1 MRQNQRGGI
10 NLQRFTHNFSRMDLY
25 AADGTSKHLFM
36 ANNTMLVIQNT
47 TKKSLVH
54 GETVYFAEIFV

>member
-47 TKKSLVH
+47 TKKISRSR
-54 GETVYFAEIFV
+54 